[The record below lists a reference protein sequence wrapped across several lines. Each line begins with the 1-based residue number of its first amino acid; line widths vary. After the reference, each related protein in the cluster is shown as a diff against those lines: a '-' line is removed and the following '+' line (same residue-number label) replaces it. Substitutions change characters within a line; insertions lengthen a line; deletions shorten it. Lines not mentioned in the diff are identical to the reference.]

1 MGAMADLAN
10 IADIV
15 LLTIDASIGFEM
27 QTFEFLS
34 LLQIKGF
41 PKCMGVMT
49 HLDTYK
55 DNKKLRKMKK
65 FFKRRFDDET
75 TTESKLFFTGGFKNK
90 YYLHTDVNNIARFL
104 SVILPRKTEWKKE
117 HPHML
122 IDRIEVLTEG
132 VLEDENIVDI
142 ALFGYI
148 RGSTFFNQP
157 AASIVGLGKRGL
169 KELKA
174 VDDPCPS
181 LEKKVEQAQTEAEYE
196 GATEA
201 TNINGETK
209 DKKKANRSRTL
220 ELNQRLLYAPQS
232 NVGVLAFDE
241 TGGYVTIPDKFVIF
255 TKKDGED
262 ELHTQNEGV
271 KMMRE
276 LHQAKQRLD
285 RAVDED
291 EVELIA
297 GMPLKEKELK
307 KEFISFQNSLKQV
320 SEIAEKAA
328 HFQGRTARESKFVN
342 LSDTIYGEDNSNEL
356 KGLADVSKYV
366 NPELKPRE
374 WYVKHARHRFVTV
387 CYFLY

>member
-1 MGAMADLAN
+1 MGAMTDLAN

-41 PKCMGVMT
+41 PKCMGIMT

-75 TTESKLFFTGGFKNK
+75 TAESKLFFTGGFKNK
-90 YYLHTDVNNIARFL
+90 YYLHADVNNIARFL

-132 VLEDENIVDI
+132 VLEDEHLVEI

-169 KELKA
+169 KELKSI
-174 VDDPCPS
+174 DDPCPS
-181 LEKKVEQAQTEAEYE
+181 LEQKVEAAQTEAEYE
-196 GATEA
+196 GTKEA
-201 TNINGETK
+201 TNLNGENK
-209 DKKKANRSRTL
+209 EKKKAGRSRTL

-241 TGGYVTIPDKFVIF
+241 TGGYVTIPDKFIIF

-262 ELHTQNEGV
+262 ELHSQNEGV

-276 LHQAKQRLD
+276 LHQTKQRLD
-285 RAVDED
+285 QAVDDE

-297 GMPLKEKELK
+297 GVPLKEKKLQ
-307 KEFISFQNSLKQV
+307 KEFISFQSSLKKV

-328 HFQGRTARESKFVN
+328 HFEGKTARESKFVN
-342 LSDTIYGEDNSNEL
+342 LADTIYGDSNTEEF
-356 KGLADVSKYV
+356 KGIADVSKYV
-366 NPELKPRE
+366 NPELRSRE
-374 WYVKHARHRFVTV
+374 WYAKHARHRFVTV
-387 CYFLY
+387 K